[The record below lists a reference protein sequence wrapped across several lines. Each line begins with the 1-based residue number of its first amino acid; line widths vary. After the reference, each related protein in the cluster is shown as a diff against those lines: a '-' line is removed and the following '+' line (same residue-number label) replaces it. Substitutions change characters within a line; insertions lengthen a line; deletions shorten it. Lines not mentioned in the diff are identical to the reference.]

1 MTTLKNFIKEGKEN
15 KNIHLEHIE
24 DEPFTNG
31 VDGIKK
37 AISFLNSLRDMLSG
51 HSKSPINLST
61 KFDGSPSIFAGINP
75 ENGKFFVGTKSI
87 FNTSSKINYTEDDID
102 TNHTS
107 PGLNEKL
114 KVALRYLKT
123 LDIKGILQGD
133 IMFTEGDIK
142 KETIDGEKYII
153 FQPNTIVY
161 AVPENT
167 LLAQQIE
174 NAKIGVVWHTSYTGT
189 KINDMKSSF
198 NVNIGSLKHNKDVW
212 FRDASYVDVS
222 GNATLTSNELK
233 LLNHIIDEII
243 KSFHGISIR
252 TLNIISSSDNIKN
265 QIKKWNNQ
273 KIKEGIKINNSNS
286 FVRDLILH
294 VEETVNQSISDAK
307 RSDTK
312 SKRQKEK
319 TFILNFYKQNRNEL
333 VKIYDLHNLII
344 DAKTVIIRKLEN
356 INSLGT
362 FLRTNDGYK
371 VTNPEGFVASDHLGN
386 VVKLVDRLVFS
397 KENFNLVKSWKT

>member
-123 LDIKGILQGD
+123 LDIKGVLQGD

-189 KINDMKSSF
+189 KISDMKSSF

-222 GNATLTSNELK
+222 GNATLTLNELK